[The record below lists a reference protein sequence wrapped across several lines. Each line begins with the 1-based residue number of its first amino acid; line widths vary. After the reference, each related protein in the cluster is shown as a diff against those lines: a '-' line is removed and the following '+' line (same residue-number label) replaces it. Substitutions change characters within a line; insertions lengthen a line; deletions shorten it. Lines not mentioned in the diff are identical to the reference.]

1 MEPIDR
7 EAMMRLVESK
17 PAGISVREF
26 CKENNLREPQYFY
39 WRNRLNKASQP
50 DQAKGFKP
58 LKVKNNTKTTAGM
71 LASLNLPGGAVLSIY
86 DASIIPFLK
95 PLIGL

>member
-7 EAMMRLVESK
+7 EAMMRLIESK
-17 PAGISVREF
+17 QAGISVREF

-39 WRNRLNKASQP
+39 WRNRLNKAKQSV
-50 DQAKGFKP
+50 QAKGFKP
-58 LKVKNNTKTTAGM
+58 LKVKSDSRTTVGI
-71 LASLNLPGGAVLSIY
+71 LASLDLPGGAVLSVY